1 MIAGRPLLALLLLF
15 LSTLPSFA
23 EIMGVREPFSELA
36 QLSSA
41 GVEALEHATAIFRK
55 QKIGWKNYK
64 VSVSESDYSFLV
76 EFWRPEQEITT
87 HPDWIIRNGQLIT
100 KDDVPGGELTATSSL
115 ESFRVKL
122 DKKTWRAT
130 WNSLEGDKF

>member
-1 MIAGRPLLALLLLF
+1 
-15 LSTLPSFA
+15 
-23 EIMGVREPFSELA
+23 MGIREPFTELA

-41 GVEALEHATAIFRK
+41 SVDALERATAIFRK

-64 VSVSESDYSFLV
+64 VSVLESDYSFLV
-76 EFWRPEQEITT
+76 EFWQPEHEITI
-87 HPDWIIRNGQLIT
+87 HPDAIMRNGRLIT
-100 KDDVPGGELTATSSL
+100 KGDVPGGDLISTRPS
-115 ESFRVKL
+115 ESFRVTL